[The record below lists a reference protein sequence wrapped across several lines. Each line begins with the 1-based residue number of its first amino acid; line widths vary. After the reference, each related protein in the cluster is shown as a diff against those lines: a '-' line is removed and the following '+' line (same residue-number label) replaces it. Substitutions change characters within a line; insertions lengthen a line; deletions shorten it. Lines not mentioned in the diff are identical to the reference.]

1 MAISKRDELA
11 QRFADRL
18 EKAPTRGVADTSAA
32 PVAPRRA
39 SPTHPSQ
46 HRVEPLGRGS
56 PGGRLRGHLVPHTL
70 HADARRLKLVQ
81 QARRGRRVTWD
92 DVATEA
98 LELLL
103 AQRVDISRRLTDARR
118 LAEQATT
125 GPRLVQATIPA
136 DLDLALGELRLD
148 LADELGRDVPYEQLW
163 AAALLIWIRA
173 HR

>member
-1 MAISKRDELA
+1 MATSKRDELA

-18 EKAPTRGVADTSAA
+18 QNAPTRGAADTSAA
-32 PVAPRRA
+32 PAAPRRA
-39 SPTHPSQ
+39 SLTHPSQ
-46 HRVEPLGRGS
+46 HRLEPLGRGTS
-56 PGGRLRGHLVPHTL
+56 GGRLRGHLVPHAL

-98 LELLL
+98 LEFML
-103 AQRVDISRRLTDARR
+103 AERADIGRRLADVRR